1 VRPYTARWVAWS
13 VGIVSIVLMVAA
25 LVLFLIDRA
34 QGTLPESVG
43 PWTLLGGIDIAVNI
57 PVPILGVLIASR
69 RPENRIGWLY
79 LGASLVLGIVAFG
92 QVYSAHVLLA
102 DPGFLPGGRFMA
114 WLSTVLLP
122 IPICLLPFLLL
133 LFPTGHLPSRRW
145 RPVAWLSAAVLLFLT
160 FSGAVFATTVWAD
173 PFAGSQE
180 AVADSVP
187 RYALAVFLVAA
198 VAYPVAMLLSF
209 ASVVVRFRRS
219 TGDERLQLKWFVA
232 AAAVVAVTFSL
243 GFFSDTVAAS
253 LGSSLSLAFLDVA
266 IALAILKY
274 RLYDIDV
281 IIGKTIVYGVLAVF
295 ITAVYVVLVVVI
307 GAFIGVTEGLS
318 LLATAIVAVA
328 FQPIRQ
334 RAQRIANRLVYGK
347 RATPYEVLSE
357 FSEHVGEAYAGEDI
371 LPRMARLLAEG
382 TGTSTA
388 IVWLRVGSEIRPA
401 AVWPSNGETPAPRRL
416 TGDKVPEFADV
427 SVAVPVRHQGELL
440 GVFTL
445 VKPPNEPLSPVEQK
459 LVADL
464 AAQAGLVLRNSRL
477 IEDLRASRQRLV
489 AAQDEERRR
498 LERNLH
504 DGAQQQ
510 LVALAVQ
517 ARLASTLV
525 GRQPE
530 KELEML
536 GDIQAGLG
544 DALET
549 LRDLARGIYPPLL
562 ADKGLASAVEAQ
574 SRKASMPVRVE
585 TDGIGRYSQEFEA
598 AVYFCVLEAL
608 QNASKYA
615 DASDVAVRLWQE
627 NSDLLFSVAD
637 DGRGFDQE
645 TTPLGTGLQNMAD
658 RLAALGGTFDIRS
671 RPGDGTTVSGRIPV
685 RSNRLGRDVEYSP
698 RTLGDRPAASPR
710 DPERDSGSW

>member
-13 VGIVSIVLMVAA
+13 VGIVSIALMVAA

-43 PWTLLGGIDIAVNI
+43 PWTLLGAIDIAVNI

-122 IPICLLPFLLL
+122 IPICLLPVLLL

-145 RPVAWLSAAVLLFLT
+145 RPVAWLSAAVLLSLT
-160 FSGAVFATTVWAD
+160 FSGAVFATTVWTD

-180 AVADSVP
+180 AVANSVP
-187 RYALAVFLVAA
+187 RYALGVFVVAA

-266 IALAILKY
+266 IALAVLKY
-274 RLYDIDV
+274 RLYEIDV

-401 AVWPSNGETPAPRRL
+401 AVWPSNREAPAPRRL
-416 TGDKVPEFADV
+416 IGDKVPEFADV

-510 LVALAVQ
+510 LVALAVK

-525 GRQPE
+525 GREPE

-536 GDIQAGLG
+536 GDLQEGLG

-585 TDGIGRYSQEFEA
+585 TDSIGRYSQEFEA

-615 DASDVAVRLWQE
+615 EASDVTVRLGQE
-627 NSDLLFSVAD
+627 NGDLLFSVAD
-637 DGRGFDQE
+637 DGRGFDRE
-645 TTPLGTGLQNMAD
+645 TTSLGTGLQNMTD
-658 RLAALGGTFDIRS
+658 RLAALGGTLDIRS
-671 RPGDGTTVSGRIPV
+671 RPGGGTTVSGRIPV
-685 RSNRLGRDVEYSP
+685 QSRRAPLTTR
-698 RTLGDRPAASPR
+698 
-710 DPERDSGSW
+710 